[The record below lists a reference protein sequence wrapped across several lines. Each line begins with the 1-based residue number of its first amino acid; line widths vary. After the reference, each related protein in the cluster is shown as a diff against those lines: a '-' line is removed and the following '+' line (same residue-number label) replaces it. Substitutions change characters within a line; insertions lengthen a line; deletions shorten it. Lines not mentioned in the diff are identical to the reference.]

1 MLMNMLLYIH
11 ASRCRRLWFNPFY
24 QDPTGSVIMQHVV
37 NMSQVS
43 NQKRHQDS
51 TVRTVNHGILSRLT
65 EVNDVQIHDL
75 F

>member
-1 MLMNMLLYIH
+1 MPVDAGDFGLIH
-11 ASRCRRLWFNPFY
+11 FY
-24 QDPTGSVIMQHVV
+24 QDPRGSVIMQHFV